1 MDVSTWGC
9 EGGGCNGRGPPL
21 SNSWAELK
29 RCSLSIITNHI
40 RLFMAVAH
48 PSAPS
53 SRIMSHQKAWI
64 ISDWLLHDTE
74 HIVLQ
79 TPPQSSSLSAMEQLR
94 SLTPQNCA
102 LKWNHQAFFSLYS
115 DLLWKLWGTDLNRTC
130 AASEGGVCLLAA
142 AGLGT
147 LFLAGFKA
155 EDCRFYCRMNWY
167 VLHRS

>member
-1 MDVSTWGC
+1 MDVSTSGC
-9 EGGGCNGRGPPL
+9 AGAVMVEVPPF

-29 RCSLSIITNHI
+29 RCSLSIITDHI
-40 RLFMAVAH
+40 RLFMAAAH

-74 HIVLQ
+74 HTVLQ
-79 TPPQSSSLSAMEQLR
+79 TPPQSSSLSTTEQLR

-102 LKWNHQAFFSLYS
+102 LKWNHQAFFSLFS
-115 DLLWKLWGTDLNRTC
+115 DLLWKLWGTGLVQHLR
-130 AASEGGVCLLAA
+130 EVCLLAA

-147 LFLAGFKA
+147 LVLAGLKA
-155 EDCRFYCRMNWY
+155 EDCRFYSRMTWY
-167 VLHRS
+167 VLHWS